1 MQSGLWFKVFVIVVV
16 ILIALAAC
24 YPLQE
29 KVVRV
34 EDVTEI
40 NGIATKRDV
49 VSKSWSLAWLP
60 ITTFERE
67 TILTD
72 TEEKTGDVMSRKVLK
87 RIEHVVKGKIKLGLD
102 LRGGSELLYRVR
114 VESKDDRAGI
124 TAEVIQILEKR
135 IDPQG
140 VMEYRIQEHGQK
152 RILIQV
158 PGATK
163 VEIDRLKERITRLGK
178 LEFRLATTDQGLLA
192 AARKGQPVP
201 GYYVHWVNKKRGYRG
216 DLEGESWYLVGNRV
230 EVTGER
236 LRRVFPDAK

>member
-163 VEIDRLKERITRLGK
+163 VEIDR
-178 LEFRLATTDQGLLA
+178 
-192 AARKGQPVP
+192 
-201 GYYVHWVNKKRGYRG
+201 
-216 DLEGESWYLVGNRV
+216 
-230 EVTGER
+230 
-236 LRRVFPDAK
+236 